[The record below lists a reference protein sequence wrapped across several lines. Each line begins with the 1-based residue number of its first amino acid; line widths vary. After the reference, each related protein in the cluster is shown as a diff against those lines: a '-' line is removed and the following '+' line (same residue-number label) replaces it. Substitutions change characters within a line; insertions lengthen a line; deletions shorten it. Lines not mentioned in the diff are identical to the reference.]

1 MDIQNCLSKYPEVY
15 GLEIESEA
23 SDDDD
28 EDYQS
33 AHATPEHAQFHT
45 ESILPSAY
53 SDPTPAPP
61 SKPAS
66 DPTKSEGSADYAP
79 GDKGK
84 QPRLIIRKLIHVPY
98 PPRAA
103 LGAKA

>member
-1 MDIQNCLSKYPEVY
+1 MDIQNCLRKYPKVY
-15 GLEIESEA
+15 DWELESDA
-23 SDDDD
+23 ADDDD

-33 AHATPEHAQFHT
+33 AHATPEHAQSHT
-45 ESILPSAY
+45 ESIPPSAY
-53 SDPTPAPP
+53 SDSTPAPP
-61 SKPAS
+61 SKLAS
-66 DPTKSEGSADYAP
+66 NPTKSNGSANSAS

-84 QPRLIIRKLIHVPY
+84 QPRLIIQKLIPVPY